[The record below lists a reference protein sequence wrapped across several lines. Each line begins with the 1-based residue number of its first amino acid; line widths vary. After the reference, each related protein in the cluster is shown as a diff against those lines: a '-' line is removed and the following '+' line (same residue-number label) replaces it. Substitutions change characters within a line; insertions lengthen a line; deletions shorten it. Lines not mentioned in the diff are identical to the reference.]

1 MTKLRVLFHTIK
13 SFGLPKINMAN
24 SSTEISIKA
33 DHNNLL
39 LILLIAIVAFSAG
52 FVIARARYKPQL
64 RETFN
69 MVMEREDKID
79 ELQSKVQE
87 IENQMKMTNEKKTKL

>member
-1 MTKLRVLFHTIK
+1 
-13 SFGLPKINMAN
+13 MAN

-39 LILLIAIVAFSAG
+39 LIILIAIVAFSAG

-69 MVMEREDKID
+69 MVMEREDKINKLED
-79 ELQSKVQE
+79 KVE
-87 IENQMKMTNEKKTKL
+87 TIERQMKAESQGR